1 MVDTIQSVRKE
12 STVGKTAIVTGG
24 THKDVSAIGVLALNL
39 KDILSDFVD
48 ELVIFHDGISKREQ
62 HLILEIFPSRF
73 YDFKFKIRHKDMRAN
88 RSLRYFSPMVFCKYE
103 CFRLLAEYERVI
115 WLDYDIVIRKDFS
128 ELFESSTGLKL
139 IVDGAMLR
147 QMFLDD
153 AECIDGQGY
162 DLNGKAFTTSFFVLT
177 RQIGDYQRYYEWCR
191 KETLQYAA
199 HIDLPE
205 QCIIAMLVQKFHLAY
220 EELTQLLHPNSDDG
234 TAAVLHASG
243 RPKFWEGLH
252 NDMWDRYYREWL
264 SIGGSPYRKPLK
276 EKIIDVKER
285 CLRR

>member
-1 MVDTIQSVRKE
+1 M
-12 STVGKTAIVTGG
+12 GKTAIVTGG

-39 KDILSDFVD
+39 KDIMSDSVD
-48 ELVIFHDGISKREQ
+48 ELVIFHDGISKKEQ
-62 HLILEIFPSRF
+62 RIIAEIFPSRF
-73 YDFKFKIRHKDMRAN
+73 YDFKFKIKYKDMRAN

-103 CFRLLAEYERVI
+103 CFRLLAEYDRVV

-128 ELFESSTGLKL
+128 ELFESSTGLKM
-139 IVDGAMLR
+139 IVDGATLR

-153 AECIDGQGY
+153 AECIDGHGY
-162 DLNGKAFTTSFFVLT
+162 DLNGKAFTTCFFVLT
-177 RQIGDYQRYYEWCR
+177 RQIGDHQKYYEWCC
-191 KETLQYAA
+191 KETLRYAA

-205 QCIIAMLVQKFHLAY
+205 QCIIAMMVQKFHLAY

-234 TAAVLHASG
+234 AAAVLHASG

-252 NDMWDRYYREWL
+252 NDMWDGYYREWI
-264 SIGGSPYRKPLK
+264 SSGGSPYRKPFK

-285 CLRR
+285 CLKR